1 MPLDTSISNVG
12 EYYSSHYLDSTF
24 AKDVKDLIKD
34 WSAEGSQSVPKQFA
48 SLSQHYF
55 KAKGQAVEETDIVAR
70 RQFGG
75 EEIRSWHSHLLAAL
89 GYTQIEPLDHS
100 VEGGETF
107 VPCLTRIN
115 RYNQPWLVICETD
128 FLLPDGS
135 LQDGMPSENPLE
147 MEPTKDQLKTQS
159 DHKLC
164 AGDWT
169 RCIGRLFTDDEAP
182 RWVLFL
188 AGSQI
193 LLLDRNT
200 FAQGRYLRFDLDDAF
215 GRKET
220 VTFNHLAA
228 LLSADTLCP
237 SGESDSVL
245 HDRLEE
251 QSHKLA
257 HGVTE
262 NLQFAV
268 REAIELLVN
277 EWVAGR
283 RDKGWG
289 YKSLHKDEAKLG
301 HEHGFPL
308 SDDGTT
314 YHITAEH
321 LRREALTFVYRLLFC
336 FYAESR
342 GGELEILPVDDD
354 VYRLGYSLE
363 SLRDLELVPLTEEA
377 AAGSYFHEHLKQL
390 FALIHGGF
398 HPHETDE
405 HQLTQQSFYVDTVRT
420 FTIRPLTA
428 TLFSPAAT
436 PLLNNATLSNR
447 CLQKVIYNLS
457 LSVDKKSKT
466 TGRVNYA
473 ELGIN
478 QLGAVYEGL
487 LSYKGMFAEEDL
499 IHVKPASKSFDDKKT
514 PTWFVPKSRLEEFEN
529 EEVQRLPDGK
539 PRIYAPGEFIL
550 HLNGIDREQSASYY
564 TPEVL
569 TKCLVEEALR
579 ELLKDYGPEDADK
592 ILGLKICEP
601 AMGSG
606 AFLNEAAEQLAAK
619 YLELKQKQL
628 QELASKDGVPKDAN
642 EQDAENANAATTIE
656 PGQYADEL
664 RRVKHYIA
672 TNNIYG
678 VDLNATA
685 VELGQLSL
693 WLGSIHRLLTE
704 KGEGG
709 SRDLYQSGAT
719 PWFGL
724 RLRCGNSLIGGRRAV
739 WTTGQ
744 LIRGEHAWKSKDIQQ
759 VQNDVQLLRAHTTA
773 ESISRFDKDLVKL
786 FTKTI
791 KWKELPEDAA
801 ECRELISRFANCAI
815 EGTKSGLST
824 EEEKLFEKRHKA
836 WKYFGKADDLTRFL
850 EIYDLLPEGQFR
862 QVDDE
867 SLKSLQTDDAQ
878 TEDFQPGLPRLLK
891 PGEKRQAHEV
901 YHFLVPAP
909 EMIPTHSD
917 RLMKSFWPEACATA
931 NGWLANNAKPKWT
944 REETAAALD
953 VCDLVDHHWQ
963 QYAAERSEALSNT
976 ACTTTV
982 WPVPSGS
989 PEAMVAG
996 PSLSEQERICSELES
1011 TSGSFQRLRLVMD
1024 TWCALWFWPLTEVEK
1039 LPGHEMGLRA
1049 GRGALLESTKL
1060 LLGATP
1066 PASKTD
1072 ITLSSAALGF
1082 EIEVLLSS
1090 VTDSDAVPSVE
1101 DLATGVPWFGVTESI
1116 SHEQNF
1122 HHWEL
1127 AFVEVLGEGAPEG
1140 GFDLIVGNPPWLR
1153 FRWADEPI
1161 LGELDPILG
1170 VHEAKSAE
1178 LNRARPAILERPENR
1193 SLYGIEFERTQGT
1206 VTFLT
1211 HHSLYSELGGTQPNL
1226 YKNFIARAWA
1236 NSAKSGVSAF
1246 VHEQGI
1252 FDDPK
1257 GGHFRKLCFRRLTSQ
1272 FQFKNE
1278 LKLFSDVGNAKPY
1291 GLNIYGPRKLDVAF
1305 ISIANLLHPS
1315 TIKRCLQHDRPHEPT
1330 PGIKTDE
1337 GNWSLE
1343 GHCNRVT
1350 TITSA
1355 ELEIFASIFEVG
1367 VSDPDKAC
1375 LPLIH
1380 SKQVLNVLKRF
1391 AAQSSFSVFA
1401 DRKDDIHHTVM
1412 FDESYAQR
1420 DGFLT
1425 RVDAP
1430 SFEPCSPNEWVVS
1443 GPHFFNGNM
1452 FNKCPYTT
1460 CKSKRAYDETDLTL
1474 VPEDYVPRALY
1485 RPGDPKGNLSKF
1497 RDAISVWPEEC
1508 TASSKKVNE
1517 WPKVLFRTMCA
1528 PGNERS
1534 MICAFSPP
1542 GTLQV
1547 NSVLAVIF
1555 KDAKDSI
1562 GFASSCSSVPF
1573 DFLHKASGRGHV
1585 FPSDL
1590 SNLPLISGSF
1600 LGPLVRR
1607 GARLFCAT
1615 TAFSKIW
1622 TELEEDFSND
1632 SFGSADHR
1640 LVNEFEHP
1648 WSELNSSE
1656 WDWKTPLRSD
1666 FARRQALLELDVL
1679 VALALGL
1686 TLDELLT
1693 IYRVQFPVM
1702 RMYELADEY
1711 DARGRQLPN
1720 TVRKNQGGTEFRTA
1734 REQASETHPQAYR
1747 VRPAADALS
1756 EHWPFTE
1763 ETTDA
1768 DGTPLSLD
1776 VSWKIDNDL
1785 QDVTKTFYP
1794 PFTRVDR
1801 EEDYRRAWEVFS
1813 ERYGEKL

>member
-1 MPLDTSISNVG
+1 MPLDTSIANVG

-55 KAKGQAVEETDIVAR
+55 KAKGQAVEETDVVAR

-75 EEIRSWHSHLLAAL
+75 EEIRSWHSHLLNAL
-89 GYTQIEPLDHS
+89 GYTQIEPSDHS

-115 RYNQPWLVICETD
+115 RYNQPWLVICETH

-289 YKSLHKDEAKLG
+289 YKTLHKDEAKLG

-377 AAGSYFHEHLKQL
+377 ATGSYFHEHLKQL

-405 HQLTQQSFYVDTVRT
+405 HQMTQQSFYVDTVRT

-457 LSVDKKSKT
+457 LSFDKKSKT

-529 EEVQRLPDGK
+529 DEVQRLPDGK
-539 PRIYAPGEFIL
+539 PRVYAPGEFIL

-628 QELASKDGVPKDAN
+628 QELAANDGVPKDAN
-642 EQDAENANAATTIE
+642 VQDAENSNAATTIE

-724 RLRCGNSLIGGRRAV
+724 RLRCGNSLIGARRAV

-744 LIRGEHAWKSKDIQQ
+744 LLRGEHAWKSKDIQQ

-773 ESISRFDKDLVKL
+773 ESISRFDKDLIKL

-815 EGTKSGLST
+815 EGTKSGLNT
-824 EEEKLFEKRHKA
+824 EEEELFEKRHKV
-836 WKYFGKADDLTRFL
+836 WKYFGEADDLTRFMEL
-850 EIYDLLPEGQFR
+850 YDLLPEGKFR

-867 SLKSLQTDDAQ
+867 SLKSLLTEDAQ

-891 PGEKRQAHEV
+891 PGEKRQSHEV
-901 YHFLVPAP
+901 YHFLVPDP
-909 EMIPTHSD
+909 DMIPTHSD

-944 REETAAALD
+944 REETTAAIN
-953 VCDLVDHHWQ
+953 VCDLVDHHWR
-963 QYAAERSEALSNT
+963 QYAVERAEALAKT

-989 PEAMVAG
+989 SEALAAG

-1011 TSGSFQRLRLVMD
+1011 SSGSFQRLRLVMD
-1024 TWCALWFWPLTEVEK
+1024 TWCAFWFWPLHEVK
-1039 LPGHEMGLRA
+1039 SLPGHGKSERA
-1049 GRGALLESTKL
+1049 GRIALLESSKL
-1060 LLGATP
+1060 LLGSEP
-1066 PASKTD
+1066 PSDSGEIA
-1072 ITLSSAALGF
+1072 LASAALGF
-1082 EIEVLLSS
+1082 EIDVLLSAAS
-1090 VTDSDAVPSVE
+1090 GSEAGQVPDTE
-1101 DLATGVPWFGVTESI
+1101 MLADGVPWFGVAASI
-1116 SHEQNF
+1116 SAEQNF

-1127 AFVEVLGEGAPEG
+1127 AFVELLGEASSRG
-1140 GFDLIVGNPPWLR
+1140 GFDLIVGNPPWIKFTWTDAATL
-1153 FRWADEPI
+1153 A
-1161 LGELDPILG
+1161 ELDPVLG
-1170 VHEAKSAE
+1170 TSEAKSATVNKRRTE
-1178 LNRARPAILERPENR
+1178 LLTNREDRER
-1193 SLYGIEFERTQGT
+1193 YAGT
-1206 VTFLT
+1206 YAEIAGAVSAMNDIRLFGLL
-1211 HHSLYSELGGTQPNL
+1211 SGMKANL
-1226 YKNFIARAWA
+1226 YKCFLVRSWDLLNADGIA
-1236 NSAKSGVSAF
+1236 GLL
-1246 VHEQGI
+1246 HPEGI
-1252 FDDPK
+1252 YDDPK
-1257 GGHFRKLCFRRLTSQ
+1257 GGRLRKAYYPRLVSH
-1272 FQFKNE
+1272 FQFRNQ
-1278 LKLFSDVGNAKPY
+1278 LKLFADVGNTRCYSVNVSRGRSTRISFINMANVFHP
-1291 GLNIYGPRKLDVAF
+1291 LTVAASISSLDWESPV
-1305 ISIANLLHPS
+1305 
-1315 TIKRCLQHDRPHEPT
+1315 
-1330 PGIKTDE
+1330 PGIKTQSDDWELRPHPSRVLEIDEDVLLRISALLEDE
-1337 GNWSLE
+1337 GTHAMEARLPQVHSQELM
-1343 GHCNRVT
+1343 RVVERVAT
-1350 TITSA
+1350 FECRFRDLDGEVYSSQMLNEVNAQDDGAITRSNPSH
-1355 ELEIFASIFEVG
+1355 E
-1367 VSDPDKAC
+1367 PD
-1375 LPLIH
+1375 
-1380 SKQVLNVLKRF
+1380 
-1391 AAQSSFSVFA
+1391 SFP
-1401 DRKDDIHHTVM
+1401 I
-1412 FDESYAQR
+1412 
-1420 DGFLT
+1420 L
-1425 RVDAP
+1425 
-1430 SFEPCSPNEWVVS
+1430 S
-1443 GPHFFNGNM
+1443 GPHFSIATPFA
-1452 FNKCPYTT
+1452 KTARTRCTT
-1460 CKSKRAYDETDLTL
+1460 HRAYDDIDLTVIGESFYPR
-1474 VPEDYVPRALY
+1474 VPY
-1485 RPGDPKGNLSKF
+1485 RPGNSSGNLSAF
-1497 RDAISVWPEEC
+1497 HESIPRSELFEEPHL
-1508 TASSKKVNE
+1508 AYYRLVNRNM
-1517 WPKVLFRTMCA
+1517 VDGST
-1528 PGNERS
+1528 ERS
-1534 MICAFSPP
+1534 LLTAIAAPNFAHVNAVTSTAFADSQCLLVFAGICASLVSDFVLRVTGKTSCYPD
-1542 GTLQV
+1542 TLEIFPARASVFQRPIAARTLRLNCLSLAYSQLWSDCAG
-1547 NSVLAVIF
+1547 NSIAN
-1555 KDAKDSI
+1555 A
-1562 GFASSCSSVPF
+1562 AW
-1573 DFLHKASGRGHV
+1573 
-1585 FPSDL
+1585 
-1590 SNLPLISGSF
+1590 
-1600 LGPLVRR
+1600 
-1607 GARLFCAT
+1607 T
-1615 TAFSKIW
+1615 TS
-1622 TELEEDFSND
+1622 
-1632 SFGSADHR
+1632 DHR
-1640 LVNEFEHP
+1640 LIHEFEHP
-1648 WSELNSSE
+1648 WSELNPSE

-1666 FARRQALLELDVL
+1666 FARRQALLEIDVL
-1679 VALALGL
+1679 VAMALGL

-1720 TVRKNQGGTEFRTA
+1720 TVRKNQGGTDFRTA
-1734 REQASETHPQAYR
+1734 REHASETHPQAYR

-1763 ETTDA
+1763 ETTGA

-1794 PFTRVDR
+1794 PFTKVDR
-1801 EEDYRRAWEVFS
+1801 EEDYRRAWEVFE
-1813 ERYGEKL
+1813 ERYQGSSQ